1 MTTDFNGL
9 GFQNPETEHSE
20 LKYDLVITAGDDGII
35 YVYSIDEGSLV
46 KTLVNNKS
54 SSGGINKFIVNDNS
68 QLIAAHNDRSLRVW
82 SLKTFEL
89 QFVLRDH
96 DEDIE
101 VS

>member
-1 MTTDFNGL
+1 ML
-9 GFQNPETEHSE
+9 
-20 LKYDLVITAGDDGII
+20 TAGDDGVI
-35 YVYSIDEGSLV
+35 YVYSIEEGSLV
-46 KTLVNNKS
+46 KALVNNKS
-54 SSGGINKFIVNDNS
+54 SSGGISKFIVNESS

-101 VS
+101 VG